1 MVIRY
6 DKVFIKDFKE
16 IDEGYLII
24 IVCLIIWLGV
34 FFYCRIDGG
43 LLMEVKLFDELFF
56 KIIVFLVNVKLMID
70 DYLIE
75 LVIVV
80 NYNKYLKGMIY
91 NDVYVLDNKLLVLF
105 IIIDVEIIKKIND
118 GKCELSIGF

>member
-34 FFYCRIDGG
+34 FFYCWIDGG

-56 KIIVFLVNVKLMID
+56 KVIVFLVNVKLMID